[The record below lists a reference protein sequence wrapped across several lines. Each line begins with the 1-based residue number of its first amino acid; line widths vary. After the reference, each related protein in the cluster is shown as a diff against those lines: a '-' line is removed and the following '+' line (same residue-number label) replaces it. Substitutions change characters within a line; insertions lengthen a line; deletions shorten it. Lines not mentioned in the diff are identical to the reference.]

1 MYGWYRCIFVIIVV
15 WNDVT
20 CSGEYVPKC
29 ELSHDEVYY
38 RPTFSTQIHPRLNRW
53 SCVFFF
59 LSPCSLLSFYVSDSY
74 RSVLIRS
81 LNKTLGSKVFSVL
94 LRFISHSVETIDV
107 EFMYSLSGAVASFFL
122 SLHSKFILNTTT
134 KAVEK
139 GLDS

>member
-1 MYGWYRCIFVIIVV
+1 MNGWYRCIFVIIVV

-81 LNKTLGSKVFSVL
+81 LNKHSVRRSLAYYSGLSRIVSKPLMLNSCILYLVLL
-94 LRFISHSVETIDV
+94 LRF
-107 EFMYSLSGAVASFFL
+107 FSLFTQNSF
-122 SLHSKFILNTTT
+122 
-134 KAVEK
+134 
-139 GLDS
+139 